1 MNKKNILVIVLK
13 TLAYAITLA
22 LGFLGVS
29 SLASCSVSNSVRSAG
44 TARIITVDTTVISHD
59 GYITFKK

>member
-1 MNKKNILVIVLK
+1 MKKNIWILVLK

-29 SLASCSVSNSVRSAG
+29 SLASCTMQRNVSSAG
-44 TARIITVDTTVISHD
+44 KAIIITVDTTVIRHD
-59 GYITFKK
+59 GYINFKK

>member
-1 MNKKNILVIVLK
+1 MRKNIWILVLK

-29 SLASCSVSNSVRSAG
+29 SLASCSMQRDVS
-44 TARIITVDTTVISHD
+44 ITGKATVISVDTT
-59 GYITFKK
+59 YINHNGAFVLKK

>member
-1 MNKKNILVIVLK
+1 MKKNIWILVLK

-29 SLASCSVSNSVRSAG
+29 SLASCTMQRNVSSAG
-44 TARIITVDTTVISHD
+44 KATIITVESPTVFL
-59 GYITFKK
+59 TVFCE

>member
-1 MNKKNILVIVLK
+1 MKKNIWILVLK

-29 SLASCSVSNSVRSAG
+29 SLASCSMQRDVS
-44 TARIITVDTTVISHD
+44 ITGKATVISVDTT
-59 GYITFKK
+59 YINHNGSFILKK

>member
-1 MNKKNILVIVLK
+1 MKKSILILVLK

-29 SLASCSVSNSVRSAG
+29 ALASCTVQRSVSSVGKA
-44 TARIITVDTTVISHD
+44 TIVTVDTTVISHD
-59 GYITFKK
+59 GFINFKK

>member
-1 MNKKNILVIVLK
+1 MKKNIWILVLK

-29 SLASCSVSNSVRSAG
+29 SLVSCSVQRDVSSVGKA
-44 TARIITVDTTVISHD
+44 TIITVDTTVIRHN
-59 GYITFKK
+59 GYINFKK

>member
-1 MNKKNILVIVLK
+1 MKKNIWILVLK

-29 SLASCSVSNSVRSAG
+29 SLASCTLQRNVSSAG
-44 TARIITVDTTVISHD
+44 KATIITVDTTVIRHD
-59 GYITFKK
+59 GYINFKK